1 MRLKKI
7 REEEKKRRMDLG
19 FLLSPSHCSC
29 GSGSCEESV
38 VCVFL
43 LNICRYCGTLYIPQ
57 ANGLRGLTN
66 HHQLS
71 WVVKH

>member
-7 REEEKKRRMDLG
+7 REEEKKREDG
-19 FLLSPSHCSC
+19 FFLLSPSHCSC

-43 LNICRYCGTLYIPQ
+43 LNM
-57 ANGLRGLTN
+57 
-66 HHQLS
+66 
-71 WVVKH
+71 